1 VSAEKP
7 DDVLSVEVK
16 IEPVTPQDPSRLSHL
31 AQNHRLIVRRALLA
45 SALGGLVPVPLLDD
59 IVSGRVRAG
68 LYMKLAACR
77 QVDLPAASAGVLA
90 QGKASSALRSIT
102 LAAVTLAALKLAGR
116 KFFALLAAG
125 RSAEDMATIFQV
137 ATLVDH
143 YCAKLHV
150 GGPVSQP
157 QAAELR
163 AMVHQSVSRTSKTK
177 LVAAFREGAR
187 FWVARWR
194 KHRAGYRA
202 VCLATPSAGCV
213 PAAIPKSCLPFG
225 RSTRTMR
232 RGPGSIALPTQ
243 WKNGWP
249 LWATGTWADSSTI
262 SKSAGANAQRRRASF
277 FHHREHRGHR
287 AGSEARKGWD
297 PVCPNPF
304 FIRSLCSLCSLWLIS

>member
-1 VSAEKP
+1 MSAEKP

-90 QGKASSALRSIT
+90 QGKAGSALRSIT
-102 LAAVTLAALKLAGR
+102 LAAVTLAALKLAWR

-177 LVAAFREGAR
+177 LVAAFREGGQILGRSLAEAPR
-187 FWVARWR
+187 WVSRSLSCHAERWLRTGGHPEVVPAVWPIDENDEERTWLDRAAYAVEERLAALGNGYLGGLVDDFEARWR
-194 KHRAGYRA
+194 ER
-202 VCLATPSAGCV
+202 P
-213 PAAIPKSCLPFG
+213 
-225 RSTRTMR
+225 
-232 RGPGSIALPTQ
+232 PT
-243 WKNGWP
+243 
-249 LWATGTWADSSTI
+249 
-262 SKSAGANAQRRRASF
+262 
-277 FHHREHRGHR
+277 
-287 AGSEARKGWD
+287 KG
-297 PVCPNPF
+297 
-304 FIRSLCSLCSLWLIS
+304 